1 MIDYEKLK
9 IANELC
15 EKTDGYHFFC
25 DYSNRYGVSEI
36 TLCHKG
42 RYIED
47 CSDIDDL
54 INKLKEL
61 TQPKPKYEVGQ
72 EVFWLVSDIIYSG
85 MVVCCK
91 PNANRWKIKI
101 DDELIE
107 IDDCHLYPSREALID
122 AQIEYWQSLKEPV
135 KPEDMHPKFEGEVKG
150 FRCFDDE
157 LEVRQCEHESE
168 SISSR
173 GIIKSCEGDINK
185 PFKCKKCGEFY
196 R

>member
-15 EKTDGYHFFC
+15 EKIDGYHFFC

-42 RYIED
+42 RYNED

-72 EVFWLVSDIIYSG
+72 EVFWLVSDIIYTG

-122 AQIEYWQSLKEPV
+122 AQIEYWKGLKQEQVVPV
-135 KPEDMHPKFEGEVKG
+135 EEG
-150 FRCFDDE
+150 
-157 LEVRQCEHESE
+157 S
-168 SISSR
+168 
-173 GIIKSCEGDINK
+173 
-185 PFKCKKCGEFY
+185 
-196 R
+196 